1 MAQDLITIGKILKA
15 RGIHGELK
23 VLPLTD
29 FLERF
34 NELKDVILT
43 SPDGN
48 DVKCKVNSVRYHKG
62 CALLCFE
69 GCSTIDEAKRLIN
82 WSVRIPKDLAR
93 ELPSGRYYWSDL
105 IGITVHSDA
114 GFLVGEII
122 DVFSTGSNDVF
133 VIKGRKKE
141 LLIPATLEIVKDVD
155 VKNKRM
161 TIHIIKGLIGDDEM

>member
-1 MAQDLITIGKILKA
+1 MAQDLITIGKILKT
-15 RGIHGELK
+15 RGIRGELK

-34 NELKDVILT
+34 NELKEVILT

-48 DVKCKVNSVRYHKG
+48 DVKYKIDSVRYQKG
-62 CALLCFE
+62 FVLLSLE
-69 GCSTIDEAKRLIN
+69 GCKTIDEAKRLIN
-82 WSVRIPKDLAR
+82 WSVRIPKELVR
-93 ELPSGRYYWSDL
+93 ELTSNHYYWSDL
-105 IGITVHSDA
+105 IGMTVYSDA

-133 VIKGRKKE
+133 VVKGKKKE
-141 LLIPATLEIVKDVD
+141 FLIPATLEVVKDVD